1 MKLFNSTYEYN
12 KICIHIEYNNENF
25 VPHEMAFFNDE
36 IPQCWDL
43 IMGSKTNLTF
53 IKKKRHDRATI
64 SQNILEE
71 ELTILSKSSNH
82 ALAITSADFI
92 SNRPSFS
99 CAEPFCDTFVSHRSA
114 PLSFP
119 STPSN
124 VWTKSVAAEDKQAGG
139 KQAIVAHGNPVFS
152 GSVAPRI
159 AVVQRALSSRNTTA
173 EETKIIPPPP
183 SHSVASREM
192 LYFLRRPLRFPPFA
206 RFSIFRP
213 SPFSARATARSFAFT
228 PSRGRAFPG
237 RGERRILEIE
247 GNKVK

>member
-1 MKLFNSTYEYN
+1 
-12 KICIHIEYNNENF
+12 
-25 VPHEMAFFNDE
+25 MAIFNDE
-36 IPQCWDL
+36 IPQRWDL
-43 IMGSKTNLTF
+43 IVGSKTNPTF

-139 KQAIVAHGNPVFS
+139 KQAIVAHGNLWPCFLGRLHPGLRLFPESIVFAKYDRGRNENYTS
-152 GSVAPRI
+152 SPLPFSR
-159 AVVQRALSSRNTTA
+159 QSRNA
-173 EETKIIPPPP
+173 LFPP
-183 SHSVASREM
+183 SAAS
-192 LYFLRRPLRFPPFA
+192 F
-206 RFSIFRP
+206 
-213 SPFSARATARSFAFT
+213 SPFRAVLHLSALPFFRESDDEVVCLYAEPWKSVLWTWLKKDL
-228 PSRGRAFPG
+228 GD
-237 RGERRILEIE
+237 RR
-247 GNKVK
+247 K

>member
-1 MKLFNSTYEYN
+1 MRSYRGFK
-12 KICIHIEYNNENF
+12 NEPNF
-25 VPHEMAFFNDE
+25 H
-36 IPQCWDL
+36 
-43 IMGSKTNLTF
+43 K
-53 IKKKRHDRATI
+53 KKKRHDRATI

-99 CAEPFCDTFVSHRSA
+99 CAEPFCDTFVSHRSFGPSLVPSPPPPTSGRKVWPRRTNRRA
-114 PLSFP
+114 GSKLSLRTVIP
-119 STPSN
+119 
-124 VWTKSVAAEDKQAGG
+124 GR
-139 KQAIVAHGNPVFS
+139 VFWVGCTQDCGCS
-152 GSVAPRI
+152 
-159 AVVQRALSSRNTTA
+159 QRALSSRNTTA

-213 SPFSARATARSFAFT
+213 SPFSARATTRSFAFT

-247 GNKVK
+247 ENKVK

>member
-1 MKLFNSTYEYN
+1 MRSYRGFK
-12 KICIHIEYNNENF
+12 NEPNF
-25 VPHEMAFFNDE
+25 H
-36 IPQCWDL
+36 
-43 IMGSKTNLTF
+43 
-53 IKKKRHDRATI
+53 KKKRHDRATI

-119 STPSN
+119 STPPTSGRK
-124 VWTKSVAAEDKQAGG
+124 VWPRRTNRRAGSKLSLRTVIPG
-139 KQAIVAHGNPVFS
+139 RVFWVGCTQDCGCS
-152 GSVAPRI
+152 
-159 AVVQRALSSRNTTA
+159 QRALSSRNTTA

-183 SHSVASREM
+183 FHSVASREM

-228 PSRGRAFPG
+228 PSRGRAWRSLDVAKEG
-237 RGERRILEIE
+237 SWRSKEI
-247 GNKVK
+247 K